1 MRTKSHI
8 SERLHATIPRIR
20 AVIANPWPDPR
31 ELLIATAPNM
41 SPKNPNS
48 PPNQSVACD
57 IVTLQEPLA
66 HLQSLRIPLLMI
78 MCPDPIRKIRL
89 TLSTPAKK
97 R

>member
-1 MRTKSHI
+1 M
-8 SERLHATIPRIR
+8 SERPHATIPKIR
-20 AVIANPWPDPR
+20 AVIANPWPNPR

-41 SPKNPNS
+41 SPNNPNS
-48 PPNQSVACD
+48 PPNQSVACH
-57 IVTLQEPLA
+57 IGNLQEPLA
-66 HLQSLRIPLLMI
+66 RLQSLRIPLLMF